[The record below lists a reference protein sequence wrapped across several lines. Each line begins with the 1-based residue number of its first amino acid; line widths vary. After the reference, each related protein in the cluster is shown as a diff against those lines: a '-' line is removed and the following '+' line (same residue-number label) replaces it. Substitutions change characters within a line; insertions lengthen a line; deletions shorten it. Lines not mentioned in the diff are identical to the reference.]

1 MTQLRSASLLAAT
14 LLVLAAASAVSG
26 QPSPHDNQ
34 APACMGDIDA
44 LWRTCKQY
52 VQKEGPKQKPSSDSC
67 KTVQDADDEAPCV
80 CDYLGT
86 PDAREKLSMEKV
98 FYVTNLC
105 GVTIPAG
112 CGDGE

>member
-1 MTQLRSASLLAAT
+1 MTQLRTAGLLAAT

-26 QPSPHDNQ
+26 QPSPHENQ
-34 APACMGDIDA
+34 LPEDCKGDIDA

-52 VQKEGPKQKPSSDSC
+52 VQKEGPKQKPSSDCC

-80 CDYLGT
+80 CDYLGSS
-86 PDAREKLSMEKV
+86 PDAKKKLSMEKV

-105 GVTIPAG
+105 GVTIPPG
-112 CGDGE
+112 CGE